1 MEAEGRA
8 FWDGQVGTFSFVLD
22 LSAAMT
28 LIRRV
33 RKYIVHPMGSPGSVL
48 KITARMLGNGIK
60 TPEKDEESNT
70 TLMFVSGV
78 YMVPP
83 WTCAD

>member
-60 TPEKDEESNT
+60 TPRERR
-70 TLMFVSGV
+70 GV
-78 YMVPP
+78 KHNPDVREWSPYGASV
-83 WTCAD
+83 DLR